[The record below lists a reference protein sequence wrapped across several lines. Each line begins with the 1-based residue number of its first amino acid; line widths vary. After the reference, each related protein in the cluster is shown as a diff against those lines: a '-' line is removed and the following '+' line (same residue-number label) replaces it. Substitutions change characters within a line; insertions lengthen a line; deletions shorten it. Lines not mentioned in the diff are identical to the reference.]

1 MKLHQ
6 IPKKAVQKNGDIL
19 MSESE
24 PRYTKKAGI
33 LTGKKISVIGYDK
46 TGQTHALNLR
56 DSGFD
61 VSIGVRP
68 GKSWERASKDNFE
81 VYSIADA
88 VFISDV
94 VSVTLPAEVLPRV
107 YSKYIKNSL
116 SPSKCLIFNDAAC
129 LNYGI
134 LDIPEFVN
142 IFVVFT
148 PKTGVKLRHKYLAG
162 EEISSYTAPYKNP
175 EKIWLNAAKEYAEG
189 IGSSDNNFYETK
201 LSEISCAQIFS
212 GAHLSEFLQSLT
224 AVGIK
229 KLNEEISCS
238 ELSEDIIKESLQNAA
253 EYKRNPEIRHGLK
266 GLPGNREFEDK
277 IGRELAEWIYRSK
290 SGITFRESLLKNL

>member
-1 MKLHQ
+1 
-6 IPKKAVQKNGDIL
+6 

-24 PRYTKKAGI
+24 PRCTKKAEF
-33 LTGKKISVIGYDK
+33 LTEKKISVIGYDK

-61 VSIGVRP
+61 VAVGVRP

-94 VSVTLPAEVLPRV
+94 ISVTLPAEVLPLV

-116 SPSKCLIFNDAAC
+116 SSSKCLIFNDAAC

-134 LDIPEFVN
+134 LDIPDLVN
-142 IFVVFT
+142 TFVVFS
-148 PKTGVKLRHKYLAG
+148 PKTGIKLRQEYLAG
-162 EEISSYTAPYKNP
+162 EDISSYIAPYKNP
-175 EKIWLNAAKEYAEG
+175 EKIWLNTVKEYAKG
-189 IGSSDNNFYETK
+189 IGSCNKIFETK

-212 GAHLSEFLQSLT
+212 GVHVSEFLQYFIAT
-224 AVGIK
+224 GIK

-238 ELSEDIIKESLQNAA
+238 ELSEDIIAESFKNTAEFRREPKTRQEFKSFANSSKNTVFADEIEKELS
-253 EYKRNPEIRHGLK
+253 
-266 GLPGNREFEDK
+266 
-277 IGRELAEWIYRSK
+277 EWISKSK